1 MFPFVRGTVHPH
13 IVDGQGVVYRLLLS
27 SSQLLIFALNASAP
41 AQTIDTTA
49 LLQHN
54 LELKRLDAEA
64 QLAETEVTQTSFLYR
79 LIPSVSVTA
88 HVGQHSILFVD
99 PAHPWSI
106 PSDALSAALTFDFD
120 KILNPIPHQQAMLRA
135 VMSRVQI
142 DRTRSDI
149 LHQALATKKQIVLVD
164 SLIAVLRSKLAF
176 KEKLVELNELKYE
189 SNKSG
194 FEDLARAKL
203 DLSETQLEILTQM
216 QKVEDLRARL
226 SALGVQP

>member
-1 MFPFVRGTVHPH
+1 MRALSCKAVGLPNLTLLSALCT
-13 IVDGQGVVYRLLLS
+13 LLLAPCS
-27 SSQLLIFALNASAP
+27 TLP
-41 AQTIDTTA
+41 AQSVDTTA
-49 LLQHN
+49 LLRN
-54 LELKRLDAEA
+54 NFDLRRLEAEA

-79 LIPSVSVTA
+79 LIPRVSVTA

-99 PAHPWSI
+99 PTHPWSI

-149 LHQALATKKQIVLVD
+149 LHQALATKMQIVLVD

-203 DLSETQLEILTQM
+203 DLSDTQLELLAQI
-216 QKVEDLRARL
+216 QKREDLREKLA
-226 SALGVQP
+226 ALGVQP